1 MEIPSEIRVDR
12 GSAGVTVV
20 ELVGEHDLAGADE
33 LAAALAEALACEG
46 DLIVDLSESTFV
58 DSTVIHLLC
67 RTQRI
72 LTERGSEL
80 AARQPRS
87 VHGQM
92 LPFCCAARSTARMI
106 RLWVP
111 HRQRL
116 SASAARTS
124 ASWGCGLRLS
134 RSAAAMIMPLAQ

>member
-33 LAAALAEALACEG
+33 LAAALACEG

-80 AARQPRS
+80 VVQVPAAGLVLRTLEITGVTTNVTV
-87 VHGQM
+87 VHDREQA
-92 LPFCCAARSTARMI
+92 LCHLHSP
-106 RLWVP
+106 
-111 HRQRL
+111 
-116 SASAARTS
+116 
-124 ASWGCGLRLS
+124 
-134 RSAAAMIMPLAQ
+134 AQVA

>member
-46 DLIVDLSESTFV
+46 GIIVDLSESTFV

-80 AARQPRS
+80 VVQVPAAGLVLRTLEITGVTTNVTV
-87 VHGQM
+87 VHDREQALCHVGA
-92 LPFCCAARSTARMI
+92 PAEAA
-106 RLWVP
+106 
-111 HRQRL
+111 
-116 SASAARTS
+116 
-124 ASWGCGLRLS
+124 
-134 RSAAAMIMPLAQ
+134 